1 MSTIPVLHPKPE
13 IAARLPI
20 PLMTTIDTSRST
32 VVAPGAGWGRTLLD
46 VSVSLAALLILSPV
60 LLVVALAVALES
72 GRPVLFTQE
81 RVGRQGKLFRL
92 FKFRTMRTGKTGP
105 AITSRGDARV
115 TSVGRFLRKF
125 KLDELPQLWNVVR
138 CEMSLVGPR
147 PEVPQFVDRDDPAWQ
162 SVLQVRPGITDPASI
177 AYRHEEE
184 LLAGA
189 ADPIRYY
196 RETVLPSKLAL
207 NIAYLRSR
215 SLWQDLQVIART
227 AHCATF
233 PGAYDAKEAR
243 VITQKESE

>member
-1 MSTIPVLHPKPE
+1 M
-13 IAARLPI
+13 A
-20 PLMTTIDTSRST
+20 TIDTHGST
-32 VVAPGAGWGRTLLD
+32 VGFARSGWGRTLLD
-46 VSVSLAALLILSPV
+46 FSISSIALLVLSPLLLAIAAAV
-60 LLVVALAVALES
+60 LLET
-72 GRPVLFTQE
+72 GRPILFTQS
-81 RVGRQGKLFRL
+81 RVGRGGKLFRL
-92 FKFRTMRTGKTGP
+92 FKFRTMQLGKAGP
-105 AITSRGDARV
+105 AITSRGDSRV

-147 PEVPQFVDRDDPAWQ
+147 PEVPEFVDVHDPVWL
-162 SVLQVRPGITDPASI
+162 SVLQARPGITDPASI

-184 LLAGA
+184 LLAAA

-207 NIAYLRSR
+207 NLAYLRDR

-233 PGAYDAKEAR
+233 PGSYDTKDSG
-243 VITQKESE
+243 VVTQKEPE